1 MPTVGAPDFDCT
13 FCRIVAGRTPARWVS
28 APDPDIQARLKTGWA
43 ADHDG
48 WGAACFANRL
58 RWERVMLLV
67 VPLRHMTQQ
76 EMWRGPGIGAVAK
89 LAVEIGLRQCPEG
102 FRLLSNFGRAAHQ
115 SQPHAHLHIVS
126 GIAEELESAP
136 RTDTGV
142 SAELQPIRVSEVADS
157 SAPLTLILAPEGNAS
172 QIGFWESALLT
183 SVAREAV
190 AFAEAR
196 SPAGYRFV
204 ANFLPASE
212 GKNGG
217 TAGMYVQAGGQLGL
231 YV

>member
-1 MPTVGAPDFDCT
+1 
-13 FCRIVAGRTPARWVS
+13 
-28 APDPDIQARLKTGWA
+28 
-43 ADHDG
+43 
-48 WGAACFANRL
+48 
-58 RWERVMLLV
+58 MLLV
-67 VPLRHMTQQ
+67 VPLRHLTQQ

-89 LAVEIGLRQCPEG
+89 LAVQIGLDQCPEG

-126 GIAEELESAP
+126 GIADDLESAP
-136 RTDTGV
+136 RTDTGL
-142 SAELQPIRVSEVADS
+142 SAELQPIRVREVADS

-172 QIGFWESALLT
+172 QIGFWESALLS
-183 SVAREAV
+183 SVARKAV
-190 AFAEAR
+190 DYAEAR
-196 SPAGYRFV
+196 SPAGYRLI

-217 TAGMYVQAGGQLGL
+217 AAGMFVQAGGQLGL